1 VKYFYENIL
10 AKSQSKTR
18 FTRYKTFRKI
28 QRNKDSYK
36 LSFFCRTIK
45 DWNELP
51 ENITNN
57 STTDVFKEGLS
68 HAMLGPRPDPEFQV
82 RGGGALKQIAPSGGR
97 RENCWGISCEK
108 SRFYPKKSYFF
119 QF

>member
-1 VKYFYENIL
+1 MFHNSKIEIPYENIL
-10 AKSQSKTR
+10 VKSQSKTR

-57 STTDVFKEGLS
+57 STTDAFKEVLS
-68 HAMLGPRPDPEFQV
+68 HEMF
-82 RGGGALKQIAPSGGR
+82 LKTFP
-97 RENCWGISCEK
+97 CLHK
-108 SRFYPKKSYFF
+108 
-119 QF
+119 